1 MGLWTGL
8 IYAFY
13 AFGGIEVMGL
23 MTVHLKKPEEA
34 SKSGKLM
41 LATLAII
48 YIISIGLALLLVPLH
63 KFTEQDSPFITSLK
77 GFHLEVILDIFNGI
91 FIIAGFST
99 LVASLFA
106 VTTLL
111 CTMADDGDAPKC
123 FTLKEGKKYAGPR
136 SD

>member
-1 MGLWTGL
+1 
-8 IYAFY
+8 
-13 AFGGIEVMGL
+13 
-23 MTVHLKKPEEA
+23 
-34 SKSGKLM
+34 M

-48 YIISIGLALLLVPLH
+48 YIISIGLALLLVPLDM
-63 KFTEQDSPFITSLK
+63 FTEQDSPFITSLK
-77 GFHLEVILDIFNGI
+77 GYNLKIILDIFNGI

-123 FTLKEGKKYAGPR
+123 FSRIRTKRAFFRLLCRQFGKLFEYKIRADCP
-136 SD
+136 DQK

>member
-1 MGLWTGL
+1 
-8 IYAFY
+8 
-13 AFGGIEVMGL
+13 
-23 MTVHLKKPEEA
+23 
-34 SKSGKLM
+34 M
-41 LATLAII
+41 LAVLAVI
-48 YIISIGLALLLVPLH
+48 YVISLGLALLLVPLG

-77 GFHLEVILDIFNGI
+77 GFHLDIILDIFNGI

-123 FTLKEGKKYAGPR
+123 FRLKENKKNLLACARIDVCRTHRLHHPVIGAAEKYI
-136 SD
+136 